1 MSIYYEFKLR
11 QVFRE
16 AADNRDDIIP
26 DDRTWNLLIAF
37 LLKKKLA
44 SIEDTE
50 ILEKYRPSF
59 PLDFDT
65 FIKTI
70 TQAFGDRTLK
80 RLEINLDDS
89 KEQLENCR
97 TLVNMMNI
105 KFLSKDELYQL
116 ANIIFQCN
124 KKSL

>member
-1 MSIYYEFKLR
+1 M
-11 QVFRE
+11 
-16 AADNRDDIIP
+16 
-26 DDRTWNLLIAF
+26 IAF

-44 SIEDTE
+44 SIEDTD
-50 ILEKYRPSF
+50 ILEKYRPAF

-70 TQAFGDRTLK
+70 TQSFGDRTLK

-97 TLVNMMNI
+97 TLINMMNI

-124 KKSL
+124 KKSI